1 MWLNRYLNG
10 RGIDGHGISIIRN
23 LVSRAPTSRREHH
36 ANQFVGAWNY
46 ENMTSGLEAISLGL
60 FTRVLGWSREEV
72 DVFLI
77 DVRKDIKNTK
87 IHCYYPM

>member
-1 MWLNRYLNG
+1 
-10 RGIDGHGISIIRN
+10 
-23 LVSRAPTSRREHH
+23 
-36 ANQFVGAWNY
+36 
-46 ENMTSGLEAISLGL
+46 MTSGLEAISLGL